1 MLNRKIFCKSG
12 ACCQQPR
19 QVGLVSDVV
28 EKKRGLD
35 VEVESRASSKS
46 KQLRRVDVR
55 TAAASSTKHV
65 KSRRTFSKN
74 PSDLLTFYNNNAH

>member
-19 QVGLVSDVV
+19 QVVSDVV
-28 EKKRGLD
+28 EKKRGLV

-46 KQLRRVDVR
+46 KQLRLVDVK
-55 TAAASSTKHV
+55 TAAESSTKHV

>member
-12 ACCQQPR
+12 ACSQQPR
-19 QVGLVSDVV
+19 QVMSDVV

-35 VEVESRASSKS
+35 VEVESRASSSKS